1 LICCHCS
8 DVIANLDRYM
18 ETRGGPSRFL
28 AQIRRSE
35 KKIPFHLLMRRKQP
49 RSDHFSSTAYPS
61 VISRCSQSLA
71 VVHSRLTVIG
81 EVFSARAVSSIVN
94 PVKYRS
100 STIRA
105 ENGSI

>member
-1 LICCHCS
+1 
-8 DVIANLDRYM
+8 M

-28 AQIRRSE
+28 AQIQRSE

-49 RSDHFSSTAYPS
+49 GSDHFFSTDYLS

-81 EVFSARAVSSIVN
+81 EVFNARAVSSIVN

-105 ENGSI
+105 ANGSISASLVTASSSSRR